1 MKRILSLILSLLSL
15 TLFAVPKEAADR
27 EKYIDFE
34 IPGLIDQTGT
44 FSPEFVNEQNLRIK
58 EFTEKTGI
66 LLRVIY
72 TSTNDITN
80 ATGTLLKGLDD
91 SRHALLW
98 VCVRDK
104 GTYYAVGE
112 ALFDVYTTK
121 ACTYIKVKTEKAFRK
136 STAEKAVEQCISASI
151 SYGERTG
158 IGRFFYEY
166 GIAGFLVLVLC
177 IGVLVGVVFRKKKI
191 RTKK

>member
-1 MKRILSLILSLLSL
+1 MKRIFALILSLISL
-15 TLFAVPKEAADR
+15 TLFAVPKDAADR

-58 EFTEKTGI
+58 EFIRTTGI
-66 LLRVIY
+66 QLRVIY
-72 TSTNDITN
+72 TSTNDITE
-80 ATGTLLKGLDD
+80 ATGTLLKGIDD
-91 SRHALLW
+91 SRYALLW

-104 GTYYAVGE
+104 GTYYAVGD

-136 STAEKAVEQCISASI
+136 KSAEKAIEQCISASI
-151 SYGERTG
+151 SYGERTVV
-158 IGRFFYEY
+158 GRFFYEY
-166 GIAGFLVLVLC
+166 GIAVFLVLILC
-177 IGVLVGVVFRKKKI
+177 FGVSMGIVVRKKKTRI
-191 RTKK
+191 QR